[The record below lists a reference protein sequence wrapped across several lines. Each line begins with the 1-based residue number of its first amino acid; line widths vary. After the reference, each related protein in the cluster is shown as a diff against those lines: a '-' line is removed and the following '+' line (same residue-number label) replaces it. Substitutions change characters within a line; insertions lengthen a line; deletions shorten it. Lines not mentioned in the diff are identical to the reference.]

1 MRDISNGIKRTLKNI
16 SKPFFVRMIRF
27 AIDHPQ
33 IALIA
38 KRFLQYSSWLEVR
51 LRRLYHNKFLCQSDS
66 INPSATTS
74 FSQEHTDGR
83 LLPMTAHAGRI
94 YMELKQK
101 IAQGNRTV

>member
-1 MRDISNGIKRTLKNI
+1 MRDLSNGIKRTVKNI
-16 SKPFFVRMIRF
+16 SKPLFVRMIRF
-27 AIDHPQ
+27 ALDHPQ
-33 IALIA
+33 TALIA
-38 KRFLQYSSWLEVR
+38 KRFLQYSPWLQVR

-83 LLPMTAHAGRI
+83 LLPMTTHARQI
-94 YMELKQK
+94 YEELKQK